1 MLFIRRFSLF
11 KENDKGNDMERL
23 ADMTIGDLRALI
35 LQVLKEQQI
44 LVQSTNQTRSLNE
57 VVDSIDHWM

>member
-1 MLFIRRFSLF
+1 
-11 KENDKGNDMERL
+11 MECL